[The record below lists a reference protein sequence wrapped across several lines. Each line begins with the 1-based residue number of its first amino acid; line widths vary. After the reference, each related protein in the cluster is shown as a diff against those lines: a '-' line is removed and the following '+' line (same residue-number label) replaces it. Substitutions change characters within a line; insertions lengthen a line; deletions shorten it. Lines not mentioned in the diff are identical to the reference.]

1 MPQIGSIS
9 EKDELD
15 TYSQA
20 VVSVVDRVGPA
31 VVSIQVEPQ
40 GESNGIR
47 QGAGSGVIVTPDG
60 YVVTNAHVVQNTQA
74 VGVQLTDGRKL
85 IGHTVGRDQAS
96 DLALIRIDTNK
107 LPFAVLGDSQRL
119 KVGQLVVA
127 IGNPYGFQNTVS
139 TGVVSAL
146 GRTLRADTGR
156 MIDDVIQSDVA
167 LNPGNSGGPL
177 ADSHGRVMGI
187 NTAMIMGAQG
197 ISLAL
202 PAKTVEWVIGELIT
216 KGQVKRQSLGIS
228 VTQTR
233 ISRVI
238 AESLRLPANELVEI
252 HEVATGSLAD
262 KAGLE
267 RGDFIIKINS
277 TTITSSRQL
286 TDILEVTRTKDE
298 FTIEV
303 LREYRFKTLRVV
315 NA

>member
-40 GESNGIR
+40 GESNGMR

-216 KGQVKRQSLGIS
+216 KGQVKRQNLGIS